1 MARKLLN
8 GQMWSRWPGVVW
20 GAQIWSRWRWFGGLL
35 NGQRRLEAPKWP
47 EMVWEVLKWPDMIWE
62 APKWPESVWPRYGRK
77 NNLGGL
83 ENGETKRPF
92 LKMLVL
98 RQLGL
103 SWGPPQDWS

>member
-1 MARKLLN
+1 MARN
-8 GQMWSRWPGVVW
+8 DW
-20 GAQIWSRWRWFGGLL
+20 
-35 NGQRRLEAPKWP
+35 EAPKWP
-47 EMVWEVLKWPDMIWE
+47 EMVWEALKWPDMIWE
-62 APKWPESVWPRYGRK
+62 ASKWPESVWPRYGRK

-83 ENGETKRPF
+83 ENGETKRLEKMRIPF